1 MYMYHTLSKP
11 ATMEACQD
19 FYSTPPPTAIQHFY
33 TSQRSSF
40 RHTIRYTVHETGM

>member
-19 FYSTPPPTAIQHFY
+19 FYSNATTHSNTALLY
-33 TSQRSSF
+33 VTA
-40 RHTIRYTVHETGM
+40 ELL